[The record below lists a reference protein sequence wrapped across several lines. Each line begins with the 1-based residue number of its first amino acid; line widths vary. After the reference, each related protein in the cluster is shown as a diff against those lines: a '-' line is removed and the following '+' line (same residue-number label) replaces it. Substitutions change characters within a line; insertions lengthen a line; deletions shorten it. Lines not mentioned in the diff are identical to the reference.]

1 MFNFRT
7 LCPVCFTDVTSWAS
21 RCPKCHYHPDSYNRA
36 QDDVALIAR
45 YHAPSWDGAWRRYL
59 PTWLGGATAGPDA
72 ATAPVETRS
81 S

>member
-7 LCPVCFTDVTSWAS
+7 LCPVCFTDVANWAS

-45 YHAPSWDGAWRRYL
+45 YRTHDGAWRRHL
-59 PTWLGGATAGPDA
+59 PTWLGGATSRNA
-72 ATAPVETRS
+72 APVPVESRPS
-81 S
+81 